1 MLLVMKQDPHMQ
13 GSAWI
18 LKELKDDKPG
28 SRQFAILLSLML
40 WLQTDGEAEGDNK
53 TVLVR
58 MIDRSLGTWELS
70 HWQKKKIAIKNTLL
84 RVLKEWGGG
93 YFDGVCRQILLARG
107 QLGRKYKSAYLNT
120 EEVRSGGCGWG
131 PARGRH
137 QSHGSAWVV
146 TRWGGAGH
154 KRLWKWRHIVFLWC
168 YRKGLHNGR
177 TQSKKVSV
185 FKKKKKKGVV

>member
-70 HWQKKKIAIKNTLL
+70 HWQKKKNCDQKYSFESFERMRRRLLWGCLQTDPLGTRTAWEEIQKCIFEYRRSEKWRLRLRAGQRQASVSWQRMGCDKVGWGGSQKTLKMKAHSFSLMLQKRASQWKNT
-84 RVLKEWGGG
+84 K
-93 YFDGVCRQILLARG
+93 Q
-107 QLGRKYKSAYLNT
+107 KSQ
-120 EEVRSGGCGWG
+120 C
-131 PARGRH
+131 
-137 QSHGSAWVV
+137 
-146 TRWGGAGH
+146 
-154 KRLWKWRHIVFLWC
+154 F
-168 YRKGLHNGR
+168 
-177 TQSKKVSV
+177 
-185 FKKKKKKGVV
+185 